1 MKQSKKIR
9 RVAAVLAAVAV
20 LCSSTTSLRCA
31 DAAVSEGDLDALQ
44 QEQQELEQQREKLEQ
59 QQEATKAKLDQL
71 RADKSKQQEYKA
83 TLDSQMQNVQSQINV
98 LNQQVSTLDTSIQE
112 KTAQLSGKQQEVNTT
127 FDELKKRLCA
137 IYKTGEASTLQILLS
152 SQNVMDL
159 ANKTYLLRS
168 ITEHDVALING
179 LKEEMQGIAAEKAEI
194 EQNRADLT
202 EAKSTLDQ
210 KRTELGA
217 LQSEAQNVLDGIA
230 NQEQGILAE
239 SDALSMEEEEIHRR
253 ENEAGDR
260 IDQWWADYYAEQKR
274 QQEELKRQQE
284 EEQRKQQEQAQ
295 QNQEES
301 ESSTQP
307 VEEPEQE
314 SSAPPVVNDAPLEYV
329 GGQFTWP
336 VPGYTHISCGYSSDH
351 KAIDINRTN
360 GNSIDGAPIVAAN
373 SGKVVKAGWD
383 NSYGN
388 FVMIDHGGGY
398 STLYAHASSL
408 AVGTGQQVERGQTI
422 AYVGSTGDST
432 GPHLHFEVR
441 VDGVRQNPFN
451 WFSAG

>member
-168 ITEHDVALING
+168 ITEHAIALING
-179 LKEEMQGIAAEKAEI
+179 LKEEMQGMAAEKAEI
-194 EQNRADLT
+194 EQNRAELT
-202 EAKSTLDQ
+202 DAKSTLDQ
-210 KRTELGA
+210 KRTE
-217 LQSEAQNVLDGIA
+217 
-230 NQEQGILAE
+230 
-239 SDALSMEEEEIHRR
+239 
-253 ENEAGDR
+253 
-260 IDQWWADYYAEQKR
+260 
-274 QQEELKRQQE
+274 
-284 EEQRKQQEQAQ
+284 
-295 QNQEES
+295 
-301 ESSTQP
+301 
-307 VEEPEQE
+307 
-314 SSAPPVVNDAPLEYV
+314 
-329 GGQFTWP
+329 
-336 VPGYTHISCGYSSDH
+336 
-351 KAIDINRTN
+351 
-360 GNSIDGAPIVAAN
+360 
-373 SGKVVKAGWD
+373 
-383 NSYGN
+383 
-388 FVMIDHGGGY
+388 
-398 STLYAHASSL
+398 
-408 AVGTGQQVERGQTI
+408 
-422 AYVGSTGDST
+422 
-432 GPHLHFEVR
+432 
-441 VDGVRQNPFN
+441 
-451 WFSAG
+451 

>member
-112 KTAQLSGKQQEVNTT
+112 KTAQLPASSRKSIRPLMK
-127 FDELKKRLCA
+127 LKSACA
-137 IYKTGEASTLQILLS
+137 QSIRTGEASTLQILLS

-168 ITEHDVALING
+168 ITEHDIALING

-210 KRTELGA
+210 
-217 LQSEAQNVLDGIA
+217 
-230 NQEQGILAE
+230 
-239 SDALSMEEEEIHRR
+239 
-253 ENEAGDR
+253 
-260 IDQWWADYYAEQKR
+260 
-274 QQEELKRQQE
+274 
-284 EEQRKQQEQAQ
+284 
-295 QNQEES
+295 
-301 ESSTQP
+301 
-307 VEEPEQE
+307 
-314 SSAPPVVNDAPLEYV
+314 SAPNWGRCRAKRRMFWTALPIRNRVSWRRATRSPWRKRRSAGEKMRPATGSTS
-329 GGQFTWP
+329 GGP
-336 VPGYTHISCGYSSDH
+336 IIMRSRSANRRSSNASRR
-351 KAIDINRTN
+351 KSS
-360 GNSIDGAPIVAAN
+360 GNSRNRRSKTKRKA
-373 SGKVVKAGWD
+373 KV
-383 NSYGN
+383 
-388 FVMIDHGGGY
+388 
-398 STLYAHASSL
+398 
-408 AVGTGQQVERGQTI
+408 
-422 AYVGSTGDST
+422 
-432 GPHLHFEVR
+432 PHSR
-441 VDGVRQNPFN
+441 WKNPSRN
-451 WFSAG
+451 PPRHRL